1 MDPSW
6 PFYSVIRFVK
16 SCEVVQ
22 MLSSSEEIQK
32 AVDTLKDDLLFPF
45 EASRKLQVTHGVSGS
60 RVPLSSLWSNET
72 NSNTVMVVFG
82 RNLL

>member
-1 MDPSW
+1 
-6 PFYSVIRFVK
+6 
-16 SCEVVQ
+16 
-22 MLSSSEEIQK
+22 MLSSTEEIQK

-45 EASRKLQVTHGVSGS
+45 EASRKLLVTHGVSGS
-60 RVPLSSLWSNET
+60 RISLSSLWSNET